1 MHTKICHCE
10 KELTEKTE
18 QLVSKQEEAQ
28 AVENELNNRI
38 KDVENVKKLLE
49 ALPYK
54 DGQMEILQKVSLIF
68 SAVSLR

>member
-1 MHTKICHCE
+1 M
-10 KELTEKTE
+10 TEKTE

-54 DGQMEILQKVSLIF
+54 EGQMEILQKVSSIF
-68 SAVSLR
+68 LLSLR

>member
-1 MHTKICHCE
+1 MHTKISHCE
-10 KELTEKTE
+10 KEMTEKTE

-54 DGQMEILQKVSLIF
+54 EGQMEILQKVSSIF
-68 SAVSLR
+68 LLSLR